1 MSYGFQISGSE
12 TNLGQI
18 FEKKIF
24 GTQKNFRTLFP
35 EKIGKKSPK
44 TAENGIFEVFKAN

>member
-12 TNLGQI
+12 TTLGQI

-24 GTQKNFRTLFP
+24 GPQKKFRTLFP

-44 TAENGIFEVFKAN
+44 TAKNGIFEALKAN